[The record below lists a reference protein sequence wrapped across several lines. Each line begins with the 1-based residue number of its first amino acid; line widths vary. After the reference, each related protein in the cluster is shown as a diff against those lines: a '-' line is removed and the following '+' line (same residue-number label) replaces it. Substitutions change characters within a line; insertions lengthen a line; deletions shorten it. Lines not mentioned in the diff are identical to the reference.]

1 MVARRNYQ
9 PISAVAASMRSGKR
23 PATSVRAFVAS
34 VTNVSTTELYRW
46 TRWLRS
52 ANSASISVPVADG
65 GEFSIESV
73 NLPVM
78 AKQAKLQRRTR
89 LVMHEPLGY
98 SL

>member
-1 MVARRNYQ
+1 MMAHRIYQ
-9 PISAVAASMRSGKR
+9 PISAVVASMRSGKR
-23 PATSVRAFVAS
+23 PATSVSAFVAS
-34 VTNVSTTELYRW
+34 VTNVSTTELYRS
-46 TRWLRS
+46 TRRFRS
-52 ANSASISVPVADG
+52 ANKASTSVPAVE

-78 AKQAKLQRRTR
+78 AKQAKAQRRTR